1 MDMDMKA
8 ESSEKVGMSKIQEIN
23 RVKYALPSNLNV
35 VERRTNKVSFA
46 DQNSYSSQSGN
57 EVVVRMTAS
66 TDYVYGKNSYL
77 IFEVQCA
84 GTGTNVGFVNN
95 TAMSLFDRVLYEDRS
110 GAELERNDKLNGYCA
125 SVVPIHHCR
134 SSSVVHEA
142 NGGQY
147 QNYDRIYDTDG
158 STTSANIRGKNGI
171 IANYNCLAGGPL
183 TVIIPLSDFLGIYNQ
198 ETLVPSMLVS
208 GSLIRLQLAKA
219 TVAFQN
225 LDPADATSTVASYT
239 ISNPRVILDSLTL
252 SPVVQKNLME
262 QSQAGGGLDFC
273 YETVYYQSGN
283 VASGQTNFNLQIN
296 KAVSRCQKL
305 YWKNRAVGTT
315 EESAKDNLGACI
327 FNLQQLDYRLGDLF
341 FPQRVIS
348 IPSGGNPQKNGVEF
362 YENTIQS
369 INRMKTKVDPP
380 AISKDIWL
388 TSGIALDG
396 VDANNNNL
404 GRAIHCQSFEMS
416 SALQYSGLAI
426 NNSRQLEARIAFF
439 GTPPT
444 GQVID
449 AWVCYLKLAKCNQ
462 LRAIIKE

>member
-57 EVVVRMTAS
+57 EVVIRMTAS

-84 GTGTNVGFVNN
+84 GTGDEIGFKNN

-110 GAELERNDKLNGYCA
+110 GAELERNDKLNAYCA

-134 SSSVVHEA
+134 SSSAVHEA
-142 NGGQY
+142 IGGQF
-147 QNYDRIYDTDG
+147 QNYDRIYAP
-158 STTSANIRGKNGI
+158 TTGLPDPTERGKNGSLLDYDAKADSI
-171 IANYNCLAGGPL
+171 

-225 LDPADATSTVASYT
+225 LDPSDTTSTVTSYT

-283 VASGQTNFNLQIN
+283 VTSGQTNFNLQIN

-305 YWKNRAVGTT
+305 YWKNRAVGTP
-315 EESAKDNLGACI
+315 EASNKDNLGATNYNI
-327 FNLQQLDYRLGDLF
+327 SQLDYRLGDLF

-348 IPSGGNPQKNGVEF
+348 LPSGGVPQKNGSEF

-380 AISKDIWL
+380 AVSKDIWL
-388 TSGIALDG
+388 TSGTSLNAN
-396 VDANNNNL
+396 DADNDND
-404 GRAIHCQSFEMS
+404 GRAINCQSFEMS

-426 NNSRQLEARIAFF
+426 NNSRQLEARIAFY
-439 GTPPT
+439 GSPET

-449 AWVCYLKLAKCNQ
+449 AWICYLKLAKCNQ